1 MKFTQIPLNESP
13 CEAYICEFEGAA
25 NVENDIVSALGSQLD
40 VILEQGIRW
49 AIVDFSNVMF
59 ISSAGVGTLLS
70 RRRKFR
76 RSGGD
81 LILCSV
87 PDEIMYVLE
96 ELNLVDH
103 MRIAGDSAEAVRI
116 ISGTGA
122 KHPA

>member
-1 MKFTQIPLNESP
+1 MKFTEIPSSVADNV
-13 CEAYICEFEGAA
+13 AYLCEFEGAA
-25 NVENDIVSALGSQLD
+25 NVENDLVTALASQLD

-49 AIVDFSNVMF
+49 AIVDFSNVVF

-76 RSGGD
+76 RSNGD

-87 PDEIMYVLE
+87 PEEIMYVLE

-103 MRIAGDSAEAVRI
+103 MCIAADSSTAIKSVGVT
-116 ISGTGA
+116 GTQQSV
-122 KHPA
+122 

>member
-1 MKFTQIPLNESP
+1 MKFTAIPSNAE
-13 CEAYICEFEGAA
+13 EDKAYLCEFEGAA
-25 NVENDIVSALGSQLD
+25 NVENDVVTALATQLD

-49 AIVDFSNVMF
+49 AIVDFSHVGF

-76 RSGGD
+76 QAEGD
-81 LILCSV
+81 LILCGV

-103 MRIAGDSAEAVRI
+103 MRLAANSDEAI
-116 ISGTGA
+116 QSISGAG
-122 KHPA
+122 KKQSV